1 MKLDTSLKGEF
12 LSLLGCRLPD
22 TIDFL
27 STEALDG
34 VFQEMTSKLCNTRI
48 QEFIS
53 WIKQEAAVSKGLA
66 TAVEQNLRASL
77 LTQHTQLR
85 SKLTTSE

>member
-1 MKLDTSLKGEF
+1 MKLDTNLKGEF
-12 LSLLGCRLPD
+12 LSLVRCRLPGTMD
-22 TIDFL
+22 L
-27 STEALDG
+27 LNTEALDG
-34 VFQEMTSKLCNTRI
+34 VFQEMTRKLCNTRI

-53 WIKQEAAVSKGLA
+53 WTKQKKAASKGLA

-85 SKLTTSE
+85 SKLIKSE

>member
-1 MKLDTSLKGEF
+1 MDL
-12 LSLLGCRLPD
+12 
-22 TIDFL
+22 L

-34 VFQEMTSKLCNTRI
+34 VFQEMTRKLCNTRI

-53 WIKQEAAVSKGLA
+53 WTKQKTAASKRLA

-85 SKLTTSE
+85 SKLTISEYHNITI

>member
-1 MKLDTSLKGEF
+1 M
-12 LSLLGCRLPD
+12 
-22 TIDFL
+22 DFL

-34 VFQEMTSKLCNTRI
+34 VFQEMTRKLCNTHI

-53 WIKQEAAVSKGLA
+53 WTKQETAASKGLA
-66 TAVEQNLRASL
+66 TAVEQNLHASL
-77 LTQHTQLR
+77 LTQHTQLC

>member
-1 MKLDTSLKGEF
+1 MKLDTNLKGEF
-12 LSLLGCRLPD
+12 LSLVRCRLPG
-22 TIDFL
+22 TMNL
-27 STEALDG
+27 LNTEALDG
-34 VFQEMTSKLCNTRI
+34 VFQEMTRKLCNTRI

-53 WIKQEAAVSKGLA
+53 WTKQKKAASKGLV

-85 SKLTTSE
+85 SKLIKSE

>member
-1 MKLDTSLKGEF
+1 MKLDANLKDEF
-12 LSLLGCRLPD
+12 LSLVRCRLPGIMD
-22 TIDFL
+22 LL

-34 VFQEMTSKLCNTRI
+34 VLQEMTRKLCNTRI

-53 WIKQEAAVSKGLA
+53 LTKQKTAANKGLA

-85 SKLTTSE
+85 SKLTISE

>member
-1 MKLDTSLKGEF
+1 M
-12 LSLLGCRLPD
+12 
-22 TIDFL
+22 DFL
-27 STEALDG
+27 STEGLDG
-34 VFQEMTSKLCNTRI
+34 VFQEMTRKLCNTRI

-53 WIKQEAAVSKGLA
+53 WTKQETAASKGLA
-66 TAVEQNLRASL
+66 TSNMRASL